1 MGSGNHIPTDNL
13 SARLTL
19 YNNKKNKINMLIL
32 TSLSLLRILASRDN
46 PKLWLKTLHGRNNI
60 LFTRVRRK

>member
-1 MGSGNHIPTDNL
+1 MLIFFKNLESEVFMGSGNHIPTDNL

-46 PKLWLKTLHGRNNI
+46 PKL
-60 LFTRVRRK
+60 